1 MDEVYREIAR
11 SLREGT
17 PLAVAT
23 VATTRGST
31 PRKPGARMAIRADGS
46 FCGTIGGGC
55 GEAEVRL
62 AAEEVLETGLPRLLS
77 VDLTDP
83 IEGDDRICGGVMDVF
98 VERIAPGGAGGAG
111 AHTP

>member
-1 MDEVYREIAR
+1 MDEVYRQLAR

-31 PRKPGARMAIRADGS
+31 PRKPGARMAIRPDGS

-55 GEAEVRL
+55 GEAEVREV
-62 AAEEVLETGLPRLLS
+62 AMEVLETGQARLVT

-83 IEGDDRICGGVMDVF
+83 IEGEDRICGGVMEVF
-98 VERIAPGGAGGAG
+98 VERVLPSPPG
-111 AHTP
+111 

>member
-1 MDEVYREIAR
+1 MDEVFSEIAR

-31 PRKPGARMAIRADGS
+31 PRKPGARMAIRRDGS

-55 GEAEVRL
+55 GEAEVL
-62 AAEEVLETGLPRLLS
+62 SVAIEVLETGIPRLVS

-83 IEGDDRICGGVMDVF
+83 IESDDRICGGVMDVF
-98 VERIAPGGAGGAG
+98 VERLTVGDNPADAGS
-111 AHTP
+111 